1 MEVHCVYCGHR
12 VHHTALLC
20 SLHEINESETFNKS
34 MSCGCVHCE
43 TKMDTMNIH
52 CVHNTCPLYSNGLH
66 RTSVD
71 SDGYQ
76 RTPVDSDGFQWTPK
90 DFNGV
95 SRDPV
100 SSELRRTPSD
110 SDGLF
115 RQNPTGSDE
124 IVLIPT
130 GVHFIT
136 KIFLLEVHQNFPDSD
151 RSSSKSV
158 GFRSEFFEVHRS
170 PSESVGVRRSSSE
183 LVGV

>member
-1 MEVHCVYCGHR
+1 MVDVYCVQWMLIVIVHIKHILCTSCPFCTMYVNCDQWTFIVSIVVIVSIIRPYYAHCTKSTKVKLLTNRCR
-12 VHHTALLC
+12 VGVY
-20 SLHEINESETFNKS
+20 IVN
-34 MSCGCVHCE
+34 

-136 KIFLLEVHQNFPDSD
+136 KIFL
-151 RSSSKSV
+151 
-158 GFRSEFFEVHRS
+158 
-170 PSESVGVRRSSSE
+170 
-183 LVGV
+183 